1 MVNKIKISAFIL
13 LFACF
18 SSFLSAMDIK
28 KEVVAAVPEDLV
40 SKLIGLRVYK
50 NQAFVM
56 ASNGKYITVDL
67 SNGKITSSRA
77 KIAKVIDYDVAAGKI
92 VCLDEQGKISG
103 YPLGKLGEKTYD
115 SCRIETCDQGV
126 ILSGGDNSY
135 FLPQKGKA
143 PSELKGIVMPLPI
156 YNGFLWA
163 MSLNKE
169 RCWELNL
176 HDCFGNFM
184 DKVYKFSNGFEPSN
198 LEIGPAGIDGDLL
211 VSAKENKVRKIA
223 LIGRN
228 GRMFWKINGP
238 AKICS
243 RDLAFGPLGEL
254 LVLEKNPE
262 GKIILSRWTFTTPQG

>member
-18 SSFLSAMDIK
+18 SSLLSAMEIK
-28 KEVVAAVPEDLV
+28 KEVVAAIPEELV

-67 SNGKITSSRA
+67 SNGKITSNRA
-77 KIAKVIDYDVAAGKI
+77 KSTKVIDYDVVAGEI
-92 VCLDEQGKISG
+92 VCLDEQGKIID
-103 YPLGKLGEKTYD
+103 YPLGKLDEKAYD
-115 SCRIETCDQGV
+115 FCRIETCDQGV
-126 ILSGGDNSY
+126 VLSGGNNSY

-143 PSELKGIVMPLPI
+143 SSELKGIILSLPI
-156 YNGFLWA
+156 YNGFLWV

-184 DKVYKFSNGFEPSN
+184 DKVYKFNNSFEPSN

-254 LVLEKNPE
+254 LVLEKISE
-262 GKIILSRWTFTTPQG
+262 GKIVLSRWIFTTPKG